1 MAKPFF
7 SGDYGSALAKVDTR
21 PIVEAG
27 KAQGQMFSNLGS
39 QIGGVIQQY
48 GLNKEKQKENK
59 ATIKSS
65 VGILERMKKLDP
77 ENETEYMMSIDQ
89 LNNEDMGLGMRAKLA
104 DKTLQGLSI
113 TSRLQGEML
122 NRDSQRQALGLAKRT
137 EDLTVENL
145 KLGNRQKE
153 LGTLLGEISLEEL
166 KAIKDE
172 KTRVA
177 LLTLKE
183 RGKDLLLGDERRKL
197 EKETM
202 AGQAKALPGATDA
215 TIASNLLKKEGSEAE
230 LKLMPKRTAATEAAL
245 ETSVM
250 KNEQAQ
256 NLIPGYT
263 SLAIKKQN
271 LDSIKIDTEN
281 FLIDAFGGAEGKA
294 KFDYRGEEIKR
305 ENFEKGLEYLDA
317 RIDYTNYL
325 STARNVPIDTKKQ
338 YASLVSHSG
347 KILDTRVED
356 PETGNPITFEKYMEI
371 ANDGDIQYP
380 LTGDGSGAA
389 GVLYSNYLS
398 AQKQIIDFGKTIQ
411 VQVDDGQ
418 GVGGSPT
425 TTGSPINVGNMQ
437 PEQAMQKL
445 RDRIGELRRLGPDIN
460 AQRQQLGQPGQFN
473 PIGMGGNFRPT
484 QVPQTVGYIQQQND
498 ALTQQEEQRKS
509 ELAEAEAQLQ
519 ELQNQLGLR

>member
-7 SGDYGSALAKVDTR
+7 SGNYGSALARVDTR
-21 PIVEAG
+21 PIMEAG
-27 KAQGQMFSNLGS
+27 RAQGQMFANIGS
-39 QIGGVIQQY
+39 QIGGVIKQY
-48 GLNKEKQKENK
+48 GLNKEKRAELTGEIEAMLPQYMDSFTSTGNEVDDKKNFQRLEKFSKGDMSMADLKGLAGELAMKDKVEARAAQNEARTIANEMGRVNLGITKELEDTK
-59 ATIKSS
+59 IQLGKDQ
-65 VGILERMKKLDP
+65 GILSGINTKVAKMREKGLTKEEENMLKKLNLLGKQTDAELDLVDP
-77 ENETEYMMSIDQ
+77 
-89 LNNEDMGLGMRAKLA
+89 RAK
-104 DKTLQGLSI
+104 
-113 TSRLQGEML
+113 
-122 NRDSQRQALGLAKRT
+122 
-137 EDLTVENL
+137 
-145 KLGNRQKE
+145 
-153 LGTLLGEISLEEL
+153 
-166 KAIKDE
+166 
-172 KTRVA
+172 
-177 LLTLKE
+177 
-183 RGKDLLLGDERRKL
+183 
-197 EKETM
+197 
-202 AGQAKALPGATDA
+202 
-215 TIASNLLKKEGSEAE
+215 
-230 LKLMPKRTAATEAAL
+230 ATEAAL

-256 NLIPGYT
+256 NLIPGDT
-263 SLAIKKQN
+263 SIAIKKQN

-305 ENFEKGLEYLDA
+305 ENFEKGLEYLEA

-325 STARNVPIDTKKQ
+325 STARNVPINTKKQ

-418 GVGGSPT
+418 GVGGSPAP
-425 TTGSPINVGNMQ
+425 TGSPMNVGNMQ
-437 PEQAMQKL
+437 PQQAMQAL
-445 RDRIGELRRLGPDIN
+445 RDRIGELRRRGPNIN